1 MYKTMQL
8 PANLSNDNTNL
19 VTDLLKE
26 TAETGDV
33 EAMKELRRIGQAE
46 YHDCLISLID
56 DDEYT
61 T

>member
-8 PANLSNDNTNL
+8 PVNLSNDNTNL
-19 VTDLLKE
+19 VTDLLKD

-33 EAMKELRRIGQAE
+33 EAMKELCRIGQAE

>member
-1 MYKTMQL
+1 MQL

-19 VTDLLKE
+19 VTDLLKD

-33 EAMKELRRIGQAE
+33 EAMKELCRIGQAE

>member
-19 VTDLLKE
+19 VTDLLKD

-33 EAMKELRRIGQAE
+33 EAM
-46 YHDCLISLID
+46 
-56 DDEYT
+56 
-61 T
+61 